1 MEKFKYVVVLL
12 VYQNV
17 ADLIECIESIQRKIR
32 FCKIIVVNAFYDEE
46 SYNLIKKAAKENN
59 CDFIN
64 VENKGYS
71 YGNNSGIQF
80 AKEHY
85 IFEYVII
92 SNPDIIVK
100 KFDDSHISGFDAIA
114 PKIITAS
121 GKHQNPMIVR
131 ENRIA
136 EYFIYWGFKKKKKLL
151 LFAGIGINK
160 VIRTCYQWI
169 MPLMNKNSYPI
180 YAAHG
185 SFVILS
191 KKVLDKLKSVYDEMQ
206 FMFAEESVLAH
217 KMKSNGLCTFYTNEI
232 EVLHKEDGSI
242 KLSNFSVNDEMAKAN
257 IYYYEHYRQN

>member
-1 MEKFKYVVVLL
+1 MEKFKYVVILL

-17 ADLIECIESIQRKIR
+17 TDLIECIKSVQKEIES
-32 FCKIIVVNAFYDEE
+32 CKIIVVNAFYDEK
-46 SYNLIKKAAKENN
+46 SYNSIKKAADENQ

-64 VENKGYS
+64 IENKGYS
-71 YGNNSGIQF
+71 YGNNAGIQF

-85 IFEYVII
+85 IFEYAII

-114 PKIITAS
+114 PKIVTVS

-136 EYFIYWGFKKKKKLL
+136 EYFIYLGFKKKRKLF
-151 LFAGIGINK
+151 LFLGIGINK
-160 VIRTCYQWI
+160 VIRICYQWLV
-169 MPLMNKNSYPI
+169 PLKKKDCYPI

-185 SFVILS
+185 SFVILNRN
-191 KKVLDKLKSVYDEMQ
+191 VLDKLKSVYDEKL
-206 FMFAEESVLAH
+206 FLFAEESVLAH
-217 KMKSNGLCTFYTNEI
+217 KMKSNSLRTCYTNKI

-242 KLSNFSVNDEMAKAN
+242 KLSDFSVNDEMAKAN
-257 IYYYEHYRQN
+257 IYYYEHYRQK